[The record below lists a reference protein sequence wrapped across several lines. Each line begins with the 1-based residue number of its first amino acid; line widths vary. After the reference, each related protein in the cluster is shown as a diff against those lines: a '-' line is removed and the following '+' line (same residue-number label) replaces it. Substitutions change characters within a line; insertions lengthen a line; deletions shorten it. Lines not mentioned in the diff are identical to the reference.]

1 MKKIVSSIGFF
12 FLMLSAFS
20 QSDKYMNTM
29 TSKVALIDSTRSVDS
44 LKDLSAAFERI
55 GDAEKTQWLPYYYA
69 AFTQVTSGYMMGMNN
84 GGGMAG
90 GMTDKLDPVAEK
102 AEQLINK
109 AEELSKDNSEIYV
122 VKKMIATLRMMA
134 DPMNRYMQ
142 YGPEAQQALDKAK
155 QLNPENPRVY
165 LLEGEDKF
173 FTPEQYG
180 GSKDEAK
187 KLFKEAIQKFDSF
200 KPASSID
207 PNWGRHTTEYF
218 LSQIKA

>member
-1 MKKIVSSIGFF
+1 MKKFVLSISFF

-20 QSDKYMNTM
+20 QSDKYLNAMM
-29 TSKVALIDSTRSVDS
+29 SKVALIDSTRNVDS

-55 GDAEKTQWLPYYYA
+55 ADAEKTQWLPYYYA
-69 AFTQVTSGYMMGMNN
+69 ALTQVNSGYMMGMSN
-84 GGGMAG
+84 GAMSGGMA
-90 GMTDKLDPVAEK
+90 DKLDPVADK
-102 AEQLINK
+102 ADQMINK
-109 AEELSKDNSEIYV
+109 AEELSKDNSEIYI

-142 YGPEAQQALDKAK
+142 YGPQAQEALDKAK
-155 QLNPENPRVY
+155 QLNPDNPRVY
-165 LLEGEDKF
+165 LLEGEDKM

-180 GSKDEAK
+180 GSKEEAK
-187 KLFKEAIQKFDSF
+187 KLFEQAIQKYDSF

>member
-1 MKKIVSSIGFF
+1 
-12 FLMLSAFS
+12 
-20 QSDKYMNTM
+20 
-29 TSKVALIDSTRSVDS
+29 VDS

-69 AFTQVTSGYMMGMNN
+69 ALTQINSGYMISMGN
-84 GGGMAG
+84 GMKGGVA
-90 GMTDKLDPVAEK
+90 DKIDPIADK
-102 AEQLINK
+102 AEQLIGK
-109 AEELSKDNSEIYV
+109 AEELNKDNSEIYII
-122 VKKMIATLRMMA
+122 KKMIATLRLTA

-165 LLEGEDKF
+165 LLEGEDKL
-173 FTPEQYG
+173 FTPEEYG
-180 GSKDEAK
+180 GSKEEAK
-187 KLFKEAIQKFDSF
+187 KLFEQAIQKFDSF
-200 KPASSID
+200 KAASSID